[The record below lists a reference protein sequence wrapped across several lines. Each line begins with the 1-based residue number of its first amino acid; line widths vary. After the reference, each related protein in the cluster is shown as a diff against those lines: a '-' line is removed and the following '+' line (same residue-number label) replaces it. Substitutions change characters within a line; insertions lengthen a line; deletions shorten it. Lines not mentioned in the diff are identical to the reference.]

1 MEVRIGNP
9 EHPDYRIM
17 AIEFSGGFDCHSA
30 ETRQE
35 AEVAIHDVLA
45 GNLFRPRDSA
55 GGPYRLVLARGESG
69 LVFEIGLANG
79 TPHGRLLLSLTP
91 FRRVLREYD
100 AVCRSYH
107 SAVRESQLARL
118 EAVDIGRRSLHDEG
132 AQLVIE
138 RLKGRIELDF
148 ATARR
153 LFTLV
158 SALCSKP

>member
-1 MEVRIGNP
+1 M
-9 EHPDYRIM
+9 
-17 AIEFSGGFDCHSA
+17 
-30 ETRQE
+30 
-35 AEVAIHDVLA
+35 L
-45 GNLFRPRDSA
+45 
-55 GGPYRLVLARGESG
+55 
-69 LVFEIGLANG
+69 EIGLIDG

-100 AVCRSYH
+100 AVCRCYH
-107 SAVRESQLARL
+107 VAVRESNLARL

-148 ATARR
+148 VTARR

-158 SALCSKP
+158 SALCAKP